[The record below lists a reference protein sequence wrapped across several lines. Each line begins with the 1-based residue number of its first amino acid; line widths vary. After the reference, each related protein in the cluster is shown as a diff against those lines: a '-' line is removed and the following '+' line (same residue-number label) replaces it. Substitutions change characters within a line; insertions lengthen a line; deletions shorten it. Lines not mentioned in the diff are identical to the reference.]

1 MGGFRPMICR
11 KEAYR
16 YMREP
21 IKRGDAEISRRIA
34 EKRTD
39 WNLAYLK
46 RTSCPEE
53 SEWRVFRGNTRAMTI
68 PIRRSPRQ
76 SSGPRSEFKAPWG
89 LDSWRMLTSFA
100 WPTR

>member
-1 MGGFRPMICR
+1 MGGFRPMIFR

-53 SEWRVFRGNTRAMTI
+53 SEWHARRRANGGFFGGNTRAMTI

-89 LDSWRMLTSFA
+89 LD
-100 WPTR
+100 